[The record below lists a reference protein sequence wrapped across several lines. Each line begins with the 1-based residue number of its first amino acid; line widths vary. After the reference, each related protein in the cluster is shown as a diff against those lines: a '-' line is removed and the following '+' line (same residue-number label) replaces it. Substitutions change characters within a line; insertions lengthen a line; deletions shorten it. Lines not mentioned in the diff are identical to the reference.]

1 MNLSVLHLQTRGGQ
15 APFYFRNDSVG
26 DNGVIQQ
33 IFQNRDYDF
42 SMWQQGKRLLEH
54 HREQSKSGRSLIIDA
69 GANIGASVVYFLET
83 FDSSI
88 VYAIEPDKANFEIL
102 EMNTRR
108 LTNKINFHGAVS
120 SADGELALEDP
131 GQSDWGFRTRPI
143 IDGKTLSQKVVRSIS
158 PATILGDPR
167 LADAIPLIFKIDIEG
182 AESDLF
188 SGDTSWIG
196 RFPLLIIE
204 LHDWLLPFSGS
215 SRNFFG
221 AIVKHDF
228 DFLYRGENIFLFSRP
243 ILARG
248 SAV

>member
-1 MNLSVLHLQTRGGQ
+1 MNLSVLHLQTGGGQ
-15 APFYFRNDSVG
+15 APFYFRNDSIG

-42 SMWQQGKRLLEH
+42 SMWQQGKRLLQH
-54 HREQSKSGRSLIIDA
+54 HREQIRSGRSLIIDA

-88 VYAIEPDKANFEIL
+88 VYAIEPDEANFEIL

-108 LTNKINFHGAVS
+108 FTNRINFHGAIS
-120 SADGELALEDP
+120 STDGELALEDP
-131 GQSDWGFRTRPI
+131 GHSDWGFRTKPI
-143 IDGKTLSQKVVRSIS
+143 ADDKTSGRNVVKSIS

-167 LADAIPLIFKIDIEG
+167 LAGAIPLIFKIDIEG

-188 SGDTSWIG
+188 SGDTSWMAK
-196 RFPLLIIE
+196 FPLLIIE

-221 AIVKHDF
+221 AVAKHDF

-243 ILARG
+243 ILAPD
-248 SAV
+248 STV